1 MSGAEFDR
9 QPGFVRLMTAVG
21 KRNAP
26 FDVLIVADVDR
37 LGRDS
42 VATPYAIAQL
52 LDAGVRIYSYADD
65 REVSLS
71 SSTDTFM
78 LQVQAFVASMEREKA
93 RQRTYAAMRR
103 KAEA

>member
-1 MSGAEFDR
+1 M
-9 QPGFVRLMTAVG
+9 
-21 KRNAP
+21 
-26 FDVLIVADVDR
+26 IVADVDR

-65 REVSLS
+65 REITLQ

-78 LQVQAFVASMEREKA
+78 LQVQAFVASMERE
-93 RQRTYAAMRR
+93 
-103 KAEA
+103 